1 MSAGRSSDRPEL
13 AGPTGDE
20 VVRCVLEGLPVRIV
34 AATTTAAVREAARR
48 HEAGPTATLALSRG
62 LTAGLLLATLTKD
75 DERVTLQILGDGAL
89 GGVTVDATA
98 AGTARAYVKHPSG
111 GLKLPAGARPS
122 LAAAVGRV
130 GLVNVIR
137 DVGLGAPF
145 SGQIAITSGEI
156 DEDVEAYLEK
166 SEQVVS
172 ALACD
177 AISAPNGTLDF
188 AAGILI
194 QALPGSE
201 GAALVAEA
209 RALVAGGEFLRALA
223 GAPRDGEGVVAAV
236 LGDRLGKVQLLDRRP
251 VRFDCPCSRVR
262 AGTSLALLGE
272 AELAAMILDD
282 GKAEVT
288 CNFCRARY
296 EFDET
301 ELELIRRETSKPN
314 GPPS

>member
-1 MSAGRSSDRPEL
+1 MSTSDSS
-13 AGPTGDE
+13 DE
-20 VVRCVLEGLPVRIV
+20 VVRCVLENLPVRIV

-48 HEAGPTATLALSRG
+48 HEAGPAATLALARG

-75 DERVTLQILGDGAL
+75 DERVTLQILGDGPL

-98 AGTARAYVKHPSG
+98 AGTARAYVKHPG
-111 GLKLPAGARPS
+111 GGTKDSIGAVGTIGTIGTIGLHATAGGRPS
-122 LAAAVGRV
+122 LAAAIGQT

-137 DVGLGAPF
+137 DVGFREPF
-145 SGQIAITSGEI
+145 SGQIALATGEI

-177 AISAPNGTLDF
+177 ALLGPDGALDF
-188 AAGILI
+188 AAGILV
-194 QALPGSE
+194 QALPGSD
-201 GAALVAEA
+201 GAALVAA
-209 RALVAGGEFLRALA
+209 ASAVIADGEFLRALA
-223 GAPRDGEGVVAAV
+223 GARRDGEGVVAAV
-236 LGDRLGKVQLLDRRP
+236 LGERFGQVAVLDHRP
-251 VRFDCPCSRVR
+251 VAFECPCSRAR

-296 EFDET
+296 EF
-301 ELELIRRETSKPN
+301 
-314 GPPS
+314 